1 MNWMFDNNWMIDSIS
16 SKMGLHQPF
25 CFSDD
30 IKRVAEEMSVAGHLN
45 IPYPL
50 PEATKDQAEFSANL
64 VMDAL
69 EKSFK
74 DVKRYGDIIEAT
86 GEYLFIRATIKK
98 KWVEWFV
105 HKPMEDEPI
114 QDKFRGEKA
123 FGVFI
128 HSDVYKG
135 IRRLDSF
142 AQVVAG
148 LSGQW
153 WSVGKRVDELF

>member
-1 MNWMFDNNWMIDSIS
+1 MNFSYFDNIAV
-16 SKMGLHQPF
+16 KLALQHPF
-25 CFSDD
+25 HLSDD
-30 IKRVAEEMSVAGHLN
+30 IKRAAEEMSIAEHLN
-45 IPYPL
+45 LPYPL
-50 PEATKDQAEFSANL
+50 PEATKYQAEFSANL

-74 DVKRYGDIIEAT
+74 DIKRYGDIIEAT
-86 GEYLFIRATIKK
+86 GEFLFLRVTIKK

-105 HKPMEDEPI
+105 HKPLEDEPI
-114 QDKFRGEKA
+114 QEKVHGEKA

-153 WSVGKRVDELF
+153 WSVGKTVDELF